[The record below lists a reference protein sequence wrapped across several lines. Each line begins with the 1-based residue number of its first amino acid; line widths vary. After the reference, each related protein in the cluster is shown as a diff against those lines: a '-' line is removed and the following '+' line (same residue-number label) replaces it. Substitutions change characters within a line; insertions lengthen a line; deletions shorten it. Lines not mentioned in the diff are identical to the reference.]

1 MKKFLLGTALGTLG
15 ALAMAGEANADFIT
29 ADAWVSTEAIVGS
42 ATGGSPASL
51 ALATCH
57 MGTAACTPANADVTF
72 TINGI
77 NFDSRTNSSS
87 NIGDNTPGNGWL
99 GSSPFTK
106 TGLTFNNGVTQAT
119 LMDPTIWEF
128 TGTAS
133 FATGQ
138 RQPLPRGS
146 RRGIAADAGSGRSV
160 RRHRRFCRERVGHG
174 RNLLRCSF
182 DGPEN
187 RARRPGNPGKVGKDG
202 RKYHARA
209 SPRGINL
216 VRPLPLCACGLRPA
230 ADGGHLCGTGSGSW
244 TGHGTGVVFSS
255 GGSAGG

>member
-1 MKKFLLGTALGTLG
+1 MKKLLLGTALGALG
-15 ALAMAGEANADFIT
+15 ALAMIGEAKADFIT
-29 ADAWVSTEAIVGS
+29 ADGWVSTEAIVSS

-106 TGLTFNNGVTQAT
+106 TGLAFNNGVTQAT

-133 FATGQ
+133 FTTGQ
-138 RQPLPRGS
+138 TFTFEHDDGLTMIVNGTTLVSEPGPTSPVTTPATYTGPTGNFSFDLVYTECCGPPAVLVTSLVGPITPAPEPASLALLGS
-146 RRGIAADAGSGRSV
+146 ALVGLGAV
-160 RRHRRFCRERVGHG
+160 RRRR
-174 RNLLRCSF
+174 
-182 DGPEN
+182 
-187 RARRPGNPGKVGKDG
+187 
-202 RKYHARA
+202 RKQ
-209 SPRGINL
+209 G
-216 VRPLPLCACGLRPA
+216 
-230 ADGGHLCGTGSGSW
+230 
-244 TGHGTGVVFSS
+244 
-255 GGSAGG
+255 